1 MAVAGAVLITAG
13 SAPFHSANTC
23 LHSCVTRAHT
33 HARTHAC
40 MHARTHAA
48 RVSERERERKTKTKR
63 QRVGGGRQEREKR
76 EREERERRER
86 EREREGGRERPT
98 DTNTQR
104 DAQTQVSHTPSF
116 RTIWLRAD
124 DTDTRPSI
132 FICIR
137 FLHRSSGKVASLE
150 APPANPPMIDDG
162 STPSLP
168 LPSLPP
174 ALLRP
179 APPAPGAPPLAA
191 PGRGADVARERYA
204 AFKPSKIL
212 SCV

>member
-1 MAVAGAVLITAG
+1 M
-13 SAPFHSANTC
+13 
-23 LHSCVTRAHT
+23 HSCVTRAHT
-33 HARTHAC
+33 
-40 MHARTHAA
+40 HARTHAA

-137 FLHRSSGKVASLE
+137 FLHRSSGKVASLD

-174 ALLRP
+174 ALIRP
-179 APPAPGAPPLAA
+179 APPAPGARLLAA